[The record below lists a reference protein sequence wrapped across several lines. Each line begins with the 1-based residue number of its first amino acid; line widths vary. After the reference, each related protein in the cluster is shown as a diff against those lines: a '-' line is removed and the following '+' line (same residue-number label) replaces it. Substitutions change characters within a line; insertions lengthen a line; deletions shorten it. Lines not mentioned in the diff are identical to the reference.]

1 MTRKEILLALAI
13 VVLAALGGGLYYW
26 LQSRSA
32 REAPALAPE
41 AGGHVTAPAPAP
53 EVQERI
59 QNPIPA
65 PPGVVANA
73 PTLES
78 SDAPVLS
85 GLRQIF
91 GAPAVAQYV
100 IPQSLIRHIVATV
113 DNLPRKKAPVQ
124 TWPVKPMGGKPLTSG
139 SEDALILSAESYQR
153 YEPLVHALQNADMKQ
168 LAALYTSLYPLFQQA
183 YEDLGYPG
191 KYFNDRLVAVIDD
204 LLATP
209 ETSAPISLQQPN
221 VLYQYKDPALE
232 DLSAGQKTLLRMGP
246 SNERSIKQKLR
257 ELRAAVATGSR

>member
-1 MTRKEILLALAI
+1 MTRKEILIAVAI
-13 VVLAALGGGLYYW
+13 VVLALLGGGIYYW
-26 LQSRSA
+26 LQSRS
-32 REAPALAPE
+32 RPEVPAP
-41 AGGHVTAPAPAP
+41 TAQQRITPPAPAP
-53 EVQERI
+53 EAEERI

-65 PPGVVANA
+65 SDASAAA

-85 GLRQIF
+85 SLKQIF
-91 GAPAVAQYV
+91 GAPAVARYV
-100 IPQSLIRHIVATV
+100 VPQSLIRHIVATV

-124 TWPVKPMGGKPLTSG
+124 TWPVKPMGGKPVTSG
-139 SEDALILSAESYQR
+139 PDDALILSAESYAR
-153 YEPLVHALQNADMKQ
+153 YEPLVHTIQNADMKQ
-168 LAALYTSLYPLFQQA
+168 LAALYTRLYPLFQQA

-209 ETSAPISLQQPN
+209 EISTPIALEQPN
-221 VLYQYKDPALE
+221 VMYQYKDPALE

-246 SNERSIKQKLR
+246 ANEASIKQKLR
-257 ELRAAVATGSR
+257 DLRAAVATGSH